1 MIENYVAFDFET
13 ANGKNPCSIGI
24 IEFNK
29 GKVIHKYYSL
39 INPNIEKFNPFTTR
53 IHGIRKI
60 DVINEREFCDIWND
74 IKHFFD
80 NRIIVAHN
88 SSFDVSVLNYSLER
102 YNIQKPINTCYCT
115 LKISRQILNIRNY
128 KLNTL
133 AKYYS
138 IKQDNYHNALE
149 DAYVCG
155 VVFSKLLEEA
165 EDIDSIIKDYVSIIP
180 RKNNPKNK
188 HISTSKSNKKF
199 VNESIDLRCHY
210 IELTNIQTE
219 KLKGQTFVVSG
230 VFDTLSRNELKKLIE
245 DNGGKVSS
253 SISSKTSFIVAGEN
267 MGPSKKIKAEQ
278 LNIPLISEK
287 EFLDL
292 II

>member
-1 MIENYVAFDFET
+1 MIDNYVAFDFET
-13 ANGKNPCSIGI
+13 ASGKNACSIGI

-29 GKVIHKYYSL
+29 GKAINEYYSL

-60 DVINEREFCDIWND
+60 DVINEREFCDIWD
-74 IKHFFD
+74 EIKHFFD

-102 YNIQKPINTCYCT
+102 YNIHKPINTCYCT

-128 KLNTL
+128 KLSTL

-155 VVFSKLLEEA
+155 IVFFKLLEKV
-165 EDIDSIIKDYVSIIP
+165 EDIDNLIKDY
-180 RKNNPKNK
+180 
-188 HISTSKSNKKF
+188 ISTAPKRNISKTKYTSSKSNKNLI
-199 VNESIDLRCHY
+199 NESIDLRCHY
-210 IELTNIQTE
+210 IELANIQTE

-230 VFDTLSRNELKKLIE
+230 VFETVSRNELKKLIE
-245 DNGGKVSS
+245 GNSGKVSS
-253 SISSKTSFIVAGEN
+253 AISSKTSYVIAGDN

-287 EFLDL
+287 DFLYS